1 MRAIRVLLVEDY
13 KPFLELVSSTLSK
26 RPEIQIVGQASDGL
40 EAVRK
45 AKGLRPD
52 LIVLDIG
59 LPSLNGLEAARL
71 IRDVSPN
78 SKILFLTNESS
89 DDVIEKALSLGACG
103 YIHKARTATELLPAV
118 NNVIAARPGRCP
130 VSLHN
135 PCDLSGSLIRWREPA
150 GETPAGSKRR
160 FSMEG

>member
-1 MRAIRVLLVEDY
+1 VLLVEDY

-45 AKGLRPD
+45 AEQLRPD

-78 SKILFLTNESS
+78 SKILFLTIESS

-118 NNVIAARPGRCP
+118 NNVFAARG
-130 VSLHN
+130 
-135 PCDLSGSLIRWREPA
+135 PA
-150 GETPAGSKRR
+150 AVL
-160 FSMEG
+160 

>member
-1 MRAIRVLLVEDY
+1 MLLVEDY

-45 AKGLRPD
+45 AEQLRPD

-78 SKILFLTNESS
+78 SKILFLTIESS
-89 DDVIEKALSLGACG
+89 DDVIEKALSFGACG

-118 NNVIAARPGRCP
+118 NNVIAARR
-130 VSLHN
+130 
-135 PCDLSGSLIRWREPA
+135 PA
-150 GETPAGSKRR
+150 AVL
-160 FSMEG
+160 

>member
-1 MRAIRVLLVEDY
+1 VLLVEDY

-59 LPSLNGLEAARL
+59 LPRLNGFEAARL

-78 SKILFLTNESS
+78 SKILFLT
-89 DDVIEKALSLGACG
+89 IE
-103 YIHKARTATELLPAV
+103 
-118 NNVIAARPGRCP
+118 
-130 VSLHN
+130 
-135 PCDLSGSLIRWREPA
+135 
-150 GETPAGSKRR
+150 
-160 FSMEG
+160 FSTM